1 MNIDVEEL
9 RAAIINYYGTG
20 AVSTH
25 YMAALDYVEKA
36 KKASPRALFEMAK
49 EAGILPKN
57 ATIIEDE
64 RDDR

>member
-1 MNIDVEEL
+1 MEIDVEEL
-9 RAAIINYYGTG
+9 RAAVIDYYGSG
-20 AVSTH
+20 AVVTH
-25 YMAALDYVEKA
+25 HMAALDYVEKA

-49 EAGILPKN
+49 EAGILPRN